1 VIKIGEMEN
10 WDDLKEIKESL
21 KRIEEYFTSWK
32 TTTSGRPS
40 VISLPVLT
48 GDAKELAERLI
59 TAIEQLADIVKIL
72 RSIEQKIGKA
82 IK

>member
-1 VIKIGEMEN
+1 MEN